1 MCNVSAA
8 DTDTDRLYSQAQ
20 SGVMH
25 NMMILHMNITLSFPN
40 VPGKRIIE
48 GPACQVIVFW
58 MSYGTRKLFT
68 LRFT

>member
-25 NMMILHMNITLSFPN
+25 DMMILHMILSPS
-40 VPGKRIIE
+40 VPGKRMIE
-48 GPACQVIVFW
+48 GPACQVTVFW